1 MFSQHTNLIEFLDET
16 PEYLGDIERLYQIH
30 INYGEQR
37 QANSPFF
44 AFLYLIN
51 YPDSELP
58 YDYVPNQQLG
68 YLELDLLG
76 AGLVAYAL
84 NAEIAHKWLDRLFD
98 LILLDDLIESNLS
111 D

>member
-1 MFSQHTNLIEFLDET
+1 MFDQFSNLIEFLDET
-16 PEYLGDIERLYQIH
+16 PEHLGDIERLYQIH
-30 INYGEQR
+30 INYSDKQG
-37 QANSPFF
+37 NSPFY

-68 YLELDLLG
+68 HLELDLLG

-84 NAEIAHKWLDRLFD
+84 NAEIAIAWLDRLFD
-98 LILLDDLIESNLS
+98 LILLDDLLGS
-111 D
+111 